1 MALRRAR
8 LIHDYRGNRLQ
19 TAPGVEPVTL
29 DELKTHLRISGD
41 AEDSYL
47 TALIEETR
55 QEIEDQTGI
64 AFITQT
70 WQLTLDRWP
79 AAREE
84 WWDGERE
91 AHVDV
96 LYGGNR
102 QNYASVRLPR
112 YPLQTIDTITVYPE
126 SGAGSLVT
134 VADVFDVDTQ
144 QLRGRLT
151 IKRGATWPVALRANN
166 AIEIVYSAGYG
177 DAASDVPA
185 PLKRAIRQMAAYIY
199 EHRGDG
205 CTPEDAYTA
214 SGAKSVLDRYRSVE
228 V

>member
-8 LIHDYRGNRLQ
+8 QIHDYRGNRLQ
-19 TAPGVEPVTL
+19 SAPGAEPITL
-29 DELKTHLRISGD
+29 DELKTHLRITGTD
-41 AEDSYL
+41 EDTYL
-47 TALIEETR
+47 TDLIAEAR
-55 QEIEDQTGI
+55 QEIEDMTGV

-79 AAREE
+79 AARED
-84 WWDGERE
+84 WWDGVRE

-96 LYGGNR
+96 LYGGTR

-112 YPLQTIDTITVYPE
+112 YPLQSIDGINVYDE
-126 SGAGSLVT
+126 DGNATAVT

-144 QLRGRLT
+144 SLRGRLT
-151 IKRGATWPVALRANN
+151 IKRGAVWPIALQANN
-166 AIEIVYSAGYG
+166 AIEITYVSGYG
-177 DAASDVPA
+177 DAATAVPA
-185 PLKRAIRQMAAYIY
+185 PLKRAVRQMAAYMY

-214 SGAKSVLDRYRSVE
+214 SGAKNVLDRYRDVE